1 MKIQQNLPQQVETW
15 LQQVR
20 QADQSAADRNPR
32 PDRVDLTA
40 PGLALGQEEDRIT
53 RARAGF
59 DHRGTLGASLTVDTH
74 LDAFW
79 ISEAKVKVQREGDWE
94 HVKVSLH
101 HPRDPQMFD
110 YRANYSRHLDSGEVK
125 DAQVFPG
132 PPQGLEL
139 VREILTDKTSQWTMA
154 GGGAVGA
161 LAGSLLGVGWA
172 GALGGAAA
180 GAGMAYLFC
189 LQERAYGI

>member
-1 MKIQQNLPQQVETW
+1 MKIQQNLPQQVQSW

-20 QADQSAADRNPR
+20 QADQSAADRDLR

-40 PGLALGQEEDRIT
+40 PGLALGQDEDRVT

-59 DHRGTLGASLTVDTH
+59 DRRGTLGASLTVDTH

-94 HVKVSLH
+94 QVQVSLH

-110 YRANYSRHLDSGEVK
+110 YRASYARHLDSGEIR
-125 DAQVFPG
+125 DAQVVPG
-132 PPQGLEL
+132 PPEGLEL
-139 VREILTDKTSQWTMA
+139 VREIFTDKTSQLTMA

-161 LAGSLLGVGWA
+161 LAGSLLGVGLA
-172 GALGGAAA
+172 GPLGGAAA
-180 GAGMAYLFC
+180 GAGLAYLFC
-189 LQERAYGI
+189 VQERAYGI